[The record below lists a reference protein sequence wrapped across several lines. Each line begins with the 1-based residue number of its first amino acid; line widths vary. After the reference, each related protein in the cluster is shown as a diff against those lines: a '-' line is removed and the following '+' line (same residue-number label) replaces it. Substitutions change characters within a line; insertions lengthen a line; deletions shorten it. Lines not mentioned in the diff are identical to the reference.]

1 MARASATLAEAED
14 DLRATRRR
22 LEEAEAAVTSLR
34 AAEAEA
40 VQRVTSARKE
50 YRSAVATQHKLE
62 RAAERLD

>member
-1 MARASATLAEAED
+1 VARASATLGEAED
-14 DLRATRRR
+14 DLRTTRQR

-50 YRSAVATQHKLE
+50 HRSALATQHKLA
-62 RAAERLD
+62 RAAERLE